1 MIHDRYAFGGTA
13 EIVLLD
19 DRQYRSRHA
28 CLPGRSTALRVDCP
42 DRLDEGRTMLGSDQE
57 AWLDRSLAAARGRW
71 TIVAQQTLMAER
83 DLDPGD
89 GHGYWMDGW
98 DGYPASRRRLLD
110 SIATHRPSNPIVI
123 GGDVHSF
130 WAAELKRDF
139 QDPKGEVLAT
149 EFVGTSIT
157 SQGPGAN
164 AIAGALA
171 KNPHIKYGRGDR
183 RGYATIEL
191 TKDRATIGFEAVAD
205 EKDARSPV
213 SRVAS
218 FLVEPGRPGVNGG

>member
-1 MIHDRYAFGGTA
+1 MAAAMELAA
-13 EIVLLD
+13 ELAAKPPVAMRLNKARFREVTEAGFRECI
-19 DRQYRSRHA
+19 A
-28 CLPGRSTALRVDCP
+28 GPA
-42 DRLDEGRTMLGSDQE
+42 RLDEARTLLGSDQE
-57 AWLDRSLAAARGRW
+57 AWLDRSLARAGGRW

-89 GHGYWMDGW
+89 GRGYWMDGW

-110 SIATHRPSNPIVI
+110 GIANHRPANPIVI

-139 QDPKGEVLAT
+139 QDHNGEVLAT

-157 SQGPGAN
+157 SQDPSPN
-164 AIAGALA
+164 AVAAALA

-183 RGYATIEL
+183 RGYTTIEL
-191 TKDRATIGFEAVAD
+191 TKDRASIGFEALAD

-213 SRVAS
+213 SRVAT
-218 FLVEPGRPGVNGG
+218 FLVEPGRPGVNKA

>member
-1 MIHDRYAFGGTA
+1 M
-13 EIVLLD
+13 
-19 DRQYRSRHA
+19 
-28 CLPGRSTALRVDCP
+28 
-42 DRLDEGRTMLGSDQE
+42 
-57 AWLDRSLAAARGRW
+57 
-71 TIVAQQTLMAER
+71 
-83 DLDPGD
+83 
-89 GHGYWMDGW
+89 
-98 DGYPASRRRLLD
+98 
-110 SIATHRPSNPIVI
+110 I

-139 QDPKGEVLAT
+139 QDDRGEVLAT

-157 SQGPGAN
+157 SQGPSPNTVA
-164 AIAGALA
+164 AALA

-191 TKDRATIGFEAVAD
+191 TKDGATIGFEAVAD

-218 FLVEPGRPGVNGG
+218 FLVEPGRPGVNQA